1 MFERFRRLS
10 LCAAAPC
17 LILAQSTFSGF
28 GIENRYSVFI
38 PYVPTPNHLV
48 DRMLELAEVG
58 KDDLVLDLGSGD
70 GRIVI
75 TAAQRY
81 GSRGRGV
88 EIDPKLV
95 DEAKGNA
102 VRAGVADRT
111 DFVAA
116 DMFVAPLSDAT
127 VVTLYVLTASNLEL
141 RPRLLKELRPGARV
155 VSHAFSMGGWLADRH
170 ENLGGVDL
178 YLWIVPAQ
186 VDGKWDLSDGRNRYT
201 VTIEQEYQ
209 EIRGTAST
217 GKAVTPLRQAKLRGD
232 EIDFALDFGHE
243 APVWYR
249 GKISGDTIVPRNAV
263 GDVGRGWSAKRLA
276 PAPAPTASK

>member
-1 MFERFRRLS
+1 MFQHLRRS
-10 LCAAAPC
+10 FFCAVAPC
-17 LILAQSTFSGF
+17 VILAQSTFSGF
-28 GIENRYSVFI
+28 GVENRYNVFI

-48 DRMLELAEVG
+48 DRMLELAEIG

-95 DEAKGNA
+95 DEAKA
-102 VRAGVADRT
+102 SAAKAGVAERT

-116 DMFVAPLSDAT
+116 DMFVAPISDAS

-170 ENLGGVDL
+170 ESVRGIDL

-186 VDGKWDLSDGRNRYT
+186 VGGKWDLSDGRNRYT
-201 VTIEQEYQ
+201 VTIDQEFQ
-209 EIRGTAST
+209 EIKGTAAT
-217 GKAVTPLRQAKLRGD
+217 GRVTVPLRQAKLRGD

-243 APVWYR
+243 SPIWYR
-249 GKISGDTIVPRNAV
+249 GRVTGDTIVPRDAP
-263 GDVGRGWSAKRLA
+263 GDVGRGWSAARVA
-276 PAPAPTASK
+276 PAPAATK

>member
-1 MFERFRRLS
+1 MFERFRRS
-10 LCAAAPC
+10 LFCAVAPC

-28 GIENRYSVFI
+28 GIENRYNVFI

-48 DRMLELAEVG
+48 DRMLELAEIG

-88 EIDPKLV
+88 EIDSKLV
-95 DEAKGNA
+95 EEAKANA
-102 VRAGVADRT
+102 IKAGVAERT

-155 VSHAFSMGGWLADRH
+155 VSHAFSMGGWLADKH
-170 ENLGGVDL
+170 EVLGGVDL
-178 YLWIVPAQ
+178 YLWIVPAE
-186 VDGKWDLSDGRNRYT
+186 VAGRWDLSDGRNRPPD
-201 VTIEQEYQ
+201 
-209 EIRGTAST
+209 R
-217 GKAVTPLRQAKLRGD
+217 
-232 EIDFALDFGHE
+232 
-243 APVWYR
+243 
-249 GKISGDTIVPRNAV
+249 
-263 GDVGRGWSAKRLA
+263 A
-276 PAPAPTASK
+276 PAPGQATRRRNRLRYRLRP